1 MDKYIEALRKV
12 KIVPYERIEYI
23 ADFLYKISSKM
34 STFIFYQNMG
44 ISANKFYKN
53 TIDEFHK
60 QLESNKDNKNENKKN
75 FFKNILDKIFE
86 TLKENYKIDE
96 KELLRISKIS
106 DEVSKKSYSIIKNIQ
121 ETIKNFK
128 KFDIS

>member
-1 MDKYIEALRKV
+1 
-12 KIVPYERIEYI
+12 
-23 ADFLYKISSKM
+23 
-34 STFIFYQNMG
+34 MG